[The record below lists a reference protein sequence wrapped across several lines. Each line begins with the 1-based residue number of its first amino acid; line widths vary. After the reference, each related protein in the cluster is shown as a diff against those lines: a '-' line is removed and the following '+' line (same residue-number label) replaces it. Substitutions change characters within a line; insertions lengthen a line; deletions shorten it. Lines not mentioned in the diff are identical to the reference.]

1 MKSRTYALRV
11 RGLDSRDGE
20 IRWTALEEVLGR
32 LRRVAD
38 RVTRLRATGVSTAG
52 GPRPKWLEQ
61 TLDFTITGLSAGST
75 TLGCRAPCLRETA
88 RDQFGRLTLSSDQ
101 PPPDLDD
108 TSLDLVGEA
117 IRALTREDG
126 SEAASDGYY
135 DRPVIEAMVDF
146 GRVCG
151 APGVGYTLARDD
163 EAGHGFE
170 WNDGVR
176 ARAEQQLEQLPSAQ
190 AYVVSGR
197 LDRIQHADGRFRMR
211 LKDGRSLPGHLDRGE
226 VEVEAL
232 RPLWGRDVTVTGMV
246 HFRSNGTPRTIV
258 ARHLMPYN
266 NEADDAFDPL
276 PRSVAPGASA
286 MAPEVDGHS
295 GDFDWDSIRGAWP
308 GDETIEELLD
318 QLDEIRSPR

>member
-52 GPRPKWLEQ
+52 GARPKWLED
-61 TLDFTITGLSAGST
+61 TLDFTITGLRAGST

-88 RDQFGRLTLSSDQ
+88 RDQFGRLTLWSDHE
-101 PPPDLDD
+101 PPDLND
-108 TSLDLVGEA
+108 TSLDLVSDA
-117 IRALTREDG
+117 FRSLTRKDG
-126 SEAASDGYY
+126 SEAASDGHY
-135 DRPVIEAMVDF
+135 DRPVVEAMVAF
-146 GRVCG
+146 GKACG

-163 EAGHGFE
+163 AAGLGFE
-170 WNDGVR
+170 WNDAVR
-176 ARAEQQLEQLPSAQ
+176 ARAEQRLEQLPSPQ
-190 AYVVSGR
+190 AYVVTGR
-197 LDRIQHADGRFRMR
+197 LDRIQHAHGRFSMQ
-211 LKDGRSLPGHLDRGE
+211 LKDGRSLPGQLDLEE
-226 VEVEAL
+226 VGVETL
-232 RPLWGRDVTVTGMV
+232 RPLWGRDATVTGMV

-266 NEADDAFDPL
+266 EADDIFESL
-276 PRSVAPGASA
+276 PRSVAPGAI
-286 MAPEVDGHS
+286 APEVDEHS
-295 GDFDWDSIRGAWP
+295 GEFDWDSIRGAWP